1 MKIFFHHFKT
11 RMLAVM
17 VLRLQNSKG
26 EQVQYVALQFSE
38 FITGFLNCD
47 TNCHL
52 KENFTF
58 SEGCVR

>member
-1 MKIFFHHFKT
+1 
-11 RMLAVM
+11 MLAVM